1 MQFDVRAQL
10 RCAVVLLCQRTAFML
25 TCLPDYAT
33 TTCCAYNTAQQ
44 QLSERSGYSIAVALL
59 ARLAG
64 DATLQESVPD
74 TLELLLRA
82 CLEALQLALKR
93 APSQRSAATNTTNT
107 TNTGTGTD
115 NAEVTAARAVLA
127 AALSVCAAA
136 STTTTATAA
145 SATAS
150 VTAAVS
156 GESQL
161 QHNWLLET
169 VARVARKMEHEWHSL
184 LFPLHFAA
192 LDSNTDTTASATGAA
207 VCGTGNDSSSE
218 LEGAYPTHLFHASLV
233 QGKLIT
239 AAWFL
244 PLIE

>member
-1 MQFDVRAQL
+1 LLHAQHSE
-10 RCAVVLLCQRTAFML
+10 
-25 TCLPDYAT
+25 
-33 TTCCAYNTAQQ
+33 QQ
-44 QLSERSGYSIAVALL
+44 QSQRSGYSIAVALL

-64 DATLQESVPD
+64 DTTLKESVPD

-82 CLEALQLALKR
+82 CLEALQLALRR
-93 APSQRSAATNTTNT
+93 APAQRTATTSTTAT
-107 TNTGTGTD
+107 ATD
-115 NAEVTAARAVLA
+115 NAEVAAARAVLA

-136 STTTTATAA
+136 STDTITTSTATDTVNAA
-145 SATAS
+145 SS
-150 VTAAVS
+150 
-156 GESQL
+156 ESQL

-192 LDSNTDTTASATGAA
+192 LNSTTAATTA
-207 VCGTGNDSSSE
+207 DSDE
-218 LEGAYPTHLFHASLV
+218 LEAAYPTHLFHASLV
-233 QGKLIT
+233 QNKLIT

>member
-1 MQFDVRAQL
+1 
-10 RCAVVLLCQRTAFML
+10 VV
-25 TCLPDYAT
+25 
-33 TTCCAYNTAQQ
+33 QQ
-44 QLSERSGYSIAVALL
+44 QSERSGYSIAVALL

-64 DATLQESVPD
+64 DATLKESVPD

-82 CLEALQLALKR
+82 CLEALQLALRR
-93 APSQRSAATNTTNT
+93 APSQRSAATSS
-107 TNTGTGTD
+107 TGTD

-136 STTTTATAA
+136 STTTTAAG
-145 SATAS
+145 ATAS
-150 VTAAVS
+150 TTAG

-192 LDSNTDTTASATGAA
+192 LDSNSNTAATTAI
-207 VCGTGNDSSSE
+207 GTVGSGSSDDSSSE

>member
-1 MQFDVRAQL
+1 
-10 RCAVVLLCQRTAFML
+10 
-25 TCLPDYAT
+25 
-33 TTCCAYNTAQQ
+33 
-44 QLSERSGYSIAVALL
+44 LSERSGYSIAVALL

-82 CLEALQLALKR
+82 CLEALQLALRR
-93 APSQRSAATNTTNT
+93 APSQRSAATNT

-136 STTTTATAA
+136 STSTTATAA

-150 VTAAVS
+150 ATAAVS

-192 LDSNTDTTASATGAA
+192 LNSNPITNVVDSGVSGD
-207 VCGTGNDSSSE
+207 DSSSE